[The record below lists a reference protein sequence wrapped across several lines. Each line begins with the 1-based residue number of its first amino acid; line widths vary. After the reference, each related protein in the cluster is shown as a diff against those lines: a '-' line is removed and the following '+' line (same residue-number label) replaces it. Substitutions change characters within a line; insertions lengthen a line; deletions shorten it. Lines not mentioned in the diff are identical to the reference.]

1 MPNWVRNVVTVSK
14 DTMNKI
20 KEKYFTDGILDFNK
34 VIPMPKTLN
43 LTDGSVTENAIYYAF
58 LQKDKEKQAEII
70 NILSKKEEF
79 IYENYWEMIK
89 HYKHNGNFKDIYQYA
104 KRFIPDEEARKLNIT
119 SLEEL
124 GDTYINNIKE
134 YGSPTWY
141 DWCSEKW
148 GTKWGVSKFSCN
160 ETTMIFDT
168 AWATPEPIFERI
180 SKEFP
185 NNLIEVK
192 YADECYAN
200 YNNGILKFK
209 NGLEDV
215 KDELDEEFAESVW
228 NERFDSEVTKDIVDE
243 MFD

>member
-1 MPNWVRNVVTVSK
+1 
-14 DTMNKI
+14 
-20 KEKYFTDGILDFNK
+20 
-34 VIPMPKTLN
+34 
-43 LTDGSVTENAIYYAF
+43 
-58 LQKDKEKQAEII
+58 
-70 NILSKKEEF
+70 
-79 IYENYWEMIK
+79 
-89 HYKHNGNFKDIYQYA
+89 
-104 KRFIPDEEARKLNIT
+104 
-119 SLEEL
+119 
-124 GDTYINNIKE
+124 
-134 YGSPTWY
+134 
-141 DWCSEKW
+141 
-148 GTKWGVSKFSCN
+148 
-160 ETTMIFDT
+160 MIFDT